1 MLCRL
6 AMRRSRDSNST
17 MFRYT
22 LIAVGKTKN
31 RALLELCTEYE
42 KRLNRQGNFEVIEL
56 KDGSVESEGQRL
68 IEALDKRREAFVY
81 ALTEEGKGMS
91 SLALSKELV
100 TLQGRPAIFVIG
112 GAFGLSEAVKARAN
126 VLLSLSAMTLTHE
139 MARLLFCEQLY
150 RADAIRR
157 GTAYHHT

>member
-1 MLCRL
+1 M
-6 AMRRSRDSNST
+6 
-17 MFRYT
+17 
-22 LIAVGKTKN
+22 
-31 RALLELCTEYE
+31 CTEYE

-81 ALTEEGKGMS
+81 ALTEEGEDVV
-91 SLALSKELV
+91 LALSKELV